1 MTNIDY
7 TGYFDYGAATPVDI
21 AVFGAMQ
28 PYYAQFFYNPSAI
41 YIKSR
46 SVRTDL
52 QNARHV
58 VAMAIGARPS
68 EIIFTAGGSEA
79 NNLAIKGILEQH
91 PGTSIIM
98 TAIEHESVLKPA
110 KKFKNINLVVNNKGI
125 VDVAELRN
133 KLTDSVSLISVMYA
147 NNEIGSIQPIKEIAF
162 LVHEVRQDRLK
173 RNCRTPL
180 YLHTDACQATNYLD
194 INVAR
199 LGIDMMSLGGGKIYG
214 PKQTGILYIRAGLVL
229 TPLIDG
235 GGQEYGLRSGTENIA
250 GVVGFAGAIKNAIKN
265 QKSEVLRL
273 SKMRDSAFKR
283 LSNEMPG
290 IEINGPN
297 GNKRLANNIHITIP
311 GVDNEYLL
319 MQLDERG
326 FQVAT
331 GSACSASSDEPSHV
345 LKALGLSDSQARSS
359 LRLTMG
365 RYTTKHDV
373 NKLIDNIVQLVSKK

>member
-1 MTNIDY
+1 M
-7 TGYFDYGAATPVDI
+7 
-21 AVFGAMQ
+21 
-28 PYYAQFFYNPSAI
+28 
-41 YIKSR
+41 
-46 SVRTDL
+46 
-52 QNARHV
+52 
-58 VAMAIGARPS
+58 
-68 EIIFTAGGSEA
+68 
-79 NNLAIKGILEQH
+79 
-91 PGTSIIM
+91 
-98 TAIEHESVLKPA
+98 
-110 KKFKNINLVVNNKGI
+110 
-125 VDVAELRN
+125 
-133 KLTDSVSLISVMYA
+133 
-147 NNEIGSIQPIKEIAF
+147 
-162 LVHEVRQDRLK
+162 
-173 RNCRTPL
+173 
-180 YLHTDACQATNYLD
+180 D

-250 GVVGFAGAIKNAIKN
+250 GVVGVAGAIKNAIKN